1 MTYIQLAWSDLR
13 YINVST
19 LRHYRLTSDISVWP
33 VLALSTADRSALV
46 SLPWQ
51 SSLSSSGADLWR
63 PSNQRVCHVRG
74 GGSALRLRMEM
85 RYQWSSNTNRASI
98 LVTDNVGT
106 DLDIT
111 NGTRVG
117 IVLGH
122 PDEDA
127 SELCLS
133 SWRRKDS
140 NAGSTTT
147 RIDTVIRL
155 HRLPLSRTTDK
166 VCSCGLGN
174 SGNWPDKPLQ
184 HLRRISD

>member
-1 MTYIQLAWSDLR
+1 M
-13 YINVST
+13 
-19 LRHYRLTSDISVWP
+19 
-33 VLALSTADRSALV
+33 
-46 SLPWQ
+46 
-51 SSLSSSGADLWR
+51 
-63 PSNQRVCHVRG
+63 
-74 GGSALRLRMEM
+74 
-85 RYQWSSNTNRASI
+85 
-98 LVTDNVGT
+98 VTDNVGT

-147 RIDTVIRL
+147 PSYAFTDYRSQGQPIKFAVADLVTPATGPISLFNIYVALVTSDSCPIEMQSDSFGI
-155 HRLPLSRTTDK
+155 SRK
-166 VCSCGLGN
+166 RHKSMLVN
-174 SGNWPDKPLQ
+174 
-184 HLRRISD
+184 I